1 MGDELVRSIMGPSA
15 PGRGLEIRPLELGAG
30 LARPAGPGGT
40 SFADTLRQS
49 IAEVNQLKTQADA
62 ATEDLAVGKSTDI
75 QGTILAMEKAD
86 ISFKVMMEV
95 RNKIVS
101 AYQEVMRTQV

>member
-1 MGDELVRSIMGPSA
+1 MGDDLVQSIMGPSA
-15 PGRGLEIRPLELGAG
+15 PGRGLQINPLEPGAG
-30 LARPAGPGGT
+30 LSRPAAAGAP

-62 ATEDLAVGKSTDI
+62 STEDLAVGKTTDI

-95 RNKIVS
+95 RNKIIS
-101 AYQEVMRTQV
+101 AYKEVMSTQV